1 MRHYRTNTTWR
12 DCYNPLRG
20 LSMAGIVGMEEQ
32 AETGDIA
39 NLEWFWEYML
49 KTDITVKAAV
59 EKRLAGMKALDWEIR
74 TAENVDPVLAREQ
87 QNLLRTAYDRVENLV
102 EAAGYLAKGKFT
114 GVSMMERIR
123 IGETP
128 FVRRFEEI
136 PPWHLSRDRMT
147 GRWLFN
153 EDASGRVLG
162 EPIDP
167 GTVVVFTDTQP
178 IFRSI
183 GRAFF
188 AKQLAMADWDLA
200 LENGANQAVFFVM
213 PDGTTKEQQA
223 VYQQMA
229 EDVASNMRGAL
240 PHGTEVQVTD
250 LGARDKMPFMERIRY
265 SDEQIVLAAT
275 GGLLTMLTQ
284 SGSGTLAGG
293 AHLSGLYDLYKSDAS
308 ELSEAFQRQI
318 DEPILNTYFPNLP
331 KAAYFRFDVPK
342 AEETL
347 KEIMET
353 VSTLSWVGL
362 RIPPA
367 VLSEKIGFMLE
378 PIPGKE

>member
-1 MRHYRTNTTWR
+1 MRLYRTNSTWR

-39 NLEWFWEYML
+39 NLEWFWEYMQ

-59 EKRLAGMKALDWEIR
+59 EKRLAGLKALDWEIR
-74 TAENVDPVLAREQ
+74 VAENVDATLAKEQ
-87 QNLLRTAYDRVENLV
+87 QDLLRTAYDRIENLV
-102 EAAGYLAKGKFT
+102 EAAGYLGRAKFA
-114 GVSMMERIR
+114 GVSMMEK
-123 IGETP
+123 IGIEGTP
-128 FVRRFEEI
+128 FVRRFEEV
-136 PPWHLSRDRMT
+136 PPWHLARDRQT
-147 GRWLFN
+147 GNWLFN
-153 EDASGRVLG
+153 PDATGGVHGEPVDASAVV
-162 EPIDP
+162 
-167 GTVVVFTDTQP
+167 TVTDEQP

-213 PDGTTKEQQA
+213 PEGTTKEQQA
-223 VYQQMA
+223 AYQEMA
-229 EDVASNMRGAL
+229 ETVASNMRGAL
-240 PHGTEVQVTD
+240 PHGTEVRVTD
-250 LGARDKMPFMERIRY
+250 LGARDKMPFMERIKY

-293 AHLSGLYDLYKSDAS
+293 AHMSGLYDLYKSDAS
-308 ELSEAFQRQI
+308 EISEAFQRQI
-318 DEPILNTYFPNLP
+318 DAPILNTYFPNLP
-331 KAAYFRFDVPK
+331 KAAYFRFDIPK
-342 AEETL
+342 PEESL
-347 KEIMET
+347 KEMMEV

-362 RIPPA
+362 RIPPS
-367 VLSEKIGFMLE
+367 VLSEKIGFALE